1 MGLWPGRTFLA
12 GPALPLKPLSHCEET
27 MPATILVVDDEPDI
41 LELVS
46 MRLQMAGHRTV
57 LASSG
62 EEALKSFFI
71 ERPDLS
77 LIDIDLPGIDGIEL
91 CARMREMSDIPV
103 IFLSA
108 MGSET
113 DRVRGLQAGADD
125 YIVKP
130 FAKEELAARVDAV
143 LRRASMP
150 ATRSGEDAYVD
161 SQISIDHRAHIVA
174 VRGKEIALSPLE
186 YRLLSALVRHSGQVL
201 SHHQLLDMAWGPNA
215 TETSPDSV
223 RLYISYL
230 RAKVEE
236 HPKRPLLIET
246 VREFGYRYV
255 RPVYFEQEQARA
267 A

>member
-1 MGLWPGRTFLA
+1 MA
-12 GPALPLKPLSHCEET
+12 
-27 MPATILVVDDEPDI
+27 ATILVVDDEQDI

-46 MRLQMAGHRTV
+46 MRLEMAGYRTV
-57 LASSG
+57 LAASG
-62 EEALKSFFI
+62 EEALRAFFV
-71 ERPDLS
+71 ERPDLAVV
-77 LIDIDLPGIDGIEL
+77 DIDLPGMDGIEL
-91 CARMREMSDIPV
+91 CSRMREMSDIPV

-130 FAKEELAARVDAV
+130 FASDELVARVEAV
-143 LRRASMP
+143 LRRTTMP
-150 ATRSGEDAYVD
+150 STRNGEDSYIDA
-161 SQISIDHRAHIVA
+161 QLTIDHRAHLVA
-174 VRGKEIALSPLE
+174 VRGTEVALSPLE
-186 YRLLSALVRHSGQVL
+186 YRLLTSLVRHSGQVL

-223 RLYISYL
+223 RLYVSYL
-230 RAKVEE
+230 RAKIELN
-236 HPKRPLLIET
+236 PKRPSLIET

-255 RPVYFEQEQARA
+255 KPNYYEQSQARA

>member
-1 MGLWPGRTFLA
+1 MT
-12 GPALPLKPLSHCEET
+12 
-27 MPATILVVDDEPDI
+27 ATILVVDDEPDI
-41 LELVS
+41 LDMVS
-46 MRLQMAGHRTV
+46 LRLKIAGYRTV
-57 LASSG
+57 IAGNG
-62 EEALKSFFI
+62 EQALKQFFV
-71 ERPDLS
+71 ERPGMAI
-77 LIDIDLPGIDGIEL
+77 IDVDLPGMDGIEL
-91 CARMREMSDIPV
+91 CTRMREMSDIPV

-108 MGSET
+108 MGSEL
-113 DRVRGLQAGADD
+113 DRVKGLQAGGDD

-130 FAKEELAARVDAV
+130 FARDELVARVDAV

-150 ATRSGEDAYVD
+150 SVNGGQDAYVD
-161 SQISIDHRAHIVA
+161 SQITIDHKAHVVA
-174 VRGKEIALSPLE
+174 VRGHEVALSPLE

-230 RAKVEE
+230 RAKIEE
-236 HPKRPLLIET
+236 NPRRPLLIET

-255 RPVYFEQEQARA
+255 RPVYYQQAKA

>member
-1 MGLWPGRTFLA
+1 MA
-12 GPALPLKPLSHCEET
+12 N
-27 MPATILVVDDEPDI
+27 TILVIDDEPDI

-46 MRLQMAGHRTV
+46 MRLKMAGHRTV
-57 LASSG
+57 LAPSG
-62 EEALKSFFI
+62 EEALKSFFT
-71 ERPDLS
+71 ERPDLA
-77 LIDIDLPGIDGIEL
+77 IVDIDLPGMDGIEL

-108 MGSET
+108 MGSEV
-113 DRVRGLQAGADD
+113 DRVKGLQAGADD

-130 FAKEELAARVDAV
+130 FAREELAARVEAV

-150 ATRSGEDAYVD
+150 AVRRGEDSYID
-161 SQISIDHRAHIVA
+161 SQIAIDHRAHVVA
-174 VRGKEIALSPLE
+174 VRGREVALSPLE

-215 TETSPDSV
+215 TDTSPDSV

-230 RAKVEE
+230 RGKIEE
-236 HPKRPLLIET
+236 NPKRPVLIET

-255 RPVYFEQEQARA
+255 RPVYFEQQHARA

>member
-1 MGLWPGRTFLA
+1 MV
-12 GPALPLKPLSHCEET
+12 
-27 MPATILVVDDEPDI
+27 ATILVVDDEPDI

-46 MRLQMAGHRTV
+46 VRLKMAGHRTV
-57 LASSG
+57 LAASG
-62 EEALKSFFI
+62 EEALKSFFT

-77 LIDIDLPGIDGIEL
+77 IVDIDLPGMDGIEL
-91 CARMREMSDIPV
+91 CGRMREMSDLPV

-108 MGSET
+108 MGSEL
-113 DRVRGLQAGADD
+113 DRVKGLQAGADD

-130 FAKEELAARVDAV
+130 FAKEELAARVEAV
-143 LRRASMP
+143 LRRAQMP
-150 ATRSGEDAYVD
+150 AVRRGEDSYVD
-161 SQISIDHRAHIVA
+161 SHITIDHRAHVVA
-174 VRGKEIALSPLE
+174 VRGKEVPLSPLE

-215 TETSPDSV
+215 TDTSPDSV

-230 RAKVEE
+230 RAKIEE
-236 HPKRPLLIET
+236 NPKRPMLIET

-255 RPVYFEQEQARA
+255 RPAYYEQQQARA

>member
-1 MGLWPGRTFLA
+1 
-12 GPALPLKPLSHCEET
+12 

-46 MRLQMAGHRTV
+46 IRLNMAGHRTV
-57 LASSG
+57 LAPNG
-62 EEALKSFFI
+62 EEALRSFFI
-71 ERPDLS
+71 ERPDLAVV
-77 LIDIDLPGIDGIEL
+77 DIDLPGMDGIEL
-91 CARMREMSDIPV
+91 CSRMREMSDIPV

-130 FAKEELAARVDAV
+130 FAREELAARVDAV
-143 LRRASMP
+143 LRRALMP
-150 ATRSGEDAYVD
+150 AVRNGEDAYVD

-174 VRGKEIALSPLE
+174 VRGNEVALSPLE
-186 YRLLSALVRHSGQVL
+186 YRLLSALVRHTGQVL

-215 TETSPDSV
+215 SETSPDSV

-230 RAKVEE
+230 RAKIEDN
-236 HPKRPLLIET
+236 PKRPTLIET

-255 RPVYFEQEQARA
+255 RPVYQEQRQQQSRA